1 MRTTLITAL
10 AVFLADQLSKFIV
23 LYLLDLDEIGEIEV
37 ISPFFQLQ
45 MAWNKGI
52 NFGLFAGFDMRWV
65 LIALALSISVGVI
78 YWVHRDGKTKW
89 TFVAAG
95 MLVGGALG
103 NVLDRVI
110 YGAVADFLNF
120 SCCGLNNPYAFN
132 IADVAVFAGAAAL
145 VFTSSESSDTNTRT
159 KKKN

>member
-120 SCCGLNNPYAFN
+120 SCCGLNNPYTFN

>member
-1 MRTTLITAL
+1 
-10 AVFLADQLSKFIV
+10 
-23 LYLLDLDEIGEIEV
+23 
-37 ISPFFQLQ
+37 

>member
-52 NFGLFAGFDMRWV
+52 NFGFFAGFDMRWV